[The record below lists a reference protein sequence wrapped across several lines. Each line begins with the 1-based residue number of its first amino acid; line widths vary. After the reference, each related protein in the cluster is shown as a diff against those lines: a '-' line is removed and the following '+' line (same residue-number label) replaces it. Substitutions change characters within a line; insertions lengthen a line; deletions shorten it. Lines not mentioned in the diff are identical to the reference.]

1 MTIKNWTVVTERV
14 KGGAGGL
21 QTYQAYLTAKSH
33 NNHKN
38 TNILPVTDN
47 ASEFFAH
54 AAKNAMQRDAENTKG
69 GRRVA
74 SYAQGFNLTLP
85 NEFQPSHAQW
95 KMIFLKVRE
104 ELKNHLGCDN
114 TCFYANIHDEP
125 KKNSHMNLLVSRC
138 HNGKVLE
145 KLDQRS
151 TISLTKNAFTRAVLD
166 VCKISPS
173 MYDKKSSKKQSKR
186 LSKSAYNFKTQKEA
200 EKAKLAKEAEVN
212 KVVNGN
218 FALAS
223 AKLLQS
229 ISEKNVIKDEV
240 SNLVINVPKRE
251 KQEVAIDRKLKI
263 S

>member
-1 MTIKNWTVVTERV
+1 MSIKNWTVVTERV
-14 KGGAGGL
+14 KGGASGL

-114 TCFYANIHDEP
+114 SCFYANIHDEP

-138 HNGKVLE
+138 HNGKVME

-151 TISLTKNAFTRAVLD
+151 TIALTKNAFTKAVLD
-166 VCKISPS
+166 VCKISPD
-173 MYDKKSSKKQSKR
+173 MYEKKSSKKQSKR
-186 LSKSAYNFKTQKEA
+186 LSQNAYNYKKQKDA
-200 EKAKLAKEAEVN
+200 DKANLEKKALASEIVN
-212 KVVNGN
+212 SS
-218 FALAS
+218 FAIAS
-223 AKLLQS
+223 AKLLQAVNA
-229 ISEKNVIKDEV
+229 KHQIKDDV
-240 SNLVINVPKRE
+240 SSLVINVPTRE
-251 KQEVAIDRKLKI
+251 NEIPVDRKLKMR
-263 S
+263 

>member
-1 MTIKNWTVVTERV
+1 MTIKNWTVVSERV

-33 NNHKN
+33 NNHKH
-38 TNILPVTDN
+38 TDILPITDN
-47 ASEFFAH
+47 GAEFFAH
-54 AAKNAMQRDAENTKG
+54 SAKNAMQRDAENTKG

-114 TCFYANIHDEP
+114 SCFYANIHDEP

-138 HNGKVLE
+138 HNGKVME

-151 TISLTKNAFTRAVLD
+151 TIALTKNAFTKAVLD
-166 VCKISPS
+166 VCKISPD
-173 MYDKKSSKKQSKR
+173 MYEKKSSKKQSKR
-186 LSKSAYNFKTQKEA
+186 LSQNAYNYKKQKDA
-200 EKAKLAKEAEVN
+200 DKANLEKKALASEIVN
-212 KVVNGN
+212 SS
-218 FALAS
+218 FAIAS
-223 AKLLQS
+223 AKLLQAVNA
-229 ISEKNVIKDEV
+229 KHQIKDDV
-240 SNLVINVPKRE
+240 SSLVINVPTRE
-251 KQEVAIDRKLKI
+251 NEIPVDRKLKMR
-263 S
+263 